1 RGQRGR
7 RNSGGGIVGG
17 HGFARAPQGG
27 RWAARSRS
35 WRRSR
40 GRRSSLRQARRR
52 DRDFRVG
59 ADDLFAIHLHDLH
72 ALYLIA
78 VDADKFHLLGRRAV
92 DPLFVVAL
100 RIALANFLR
109 RLALGI
115 DHHVTIHAH
124 QHFVLL
130 HGVPHFGRHG
140 VYVGLGGRK
149 RGEIEHR
156 RQQLLD
162 FVGRHFGNKAVEL
175 QSQIGTMRIRGAAVP
190 TDGRHAAHAADFDV
204 LIPLLLLFGA

>member
-1 RGQRGR
+1 KAAALLGHGCGIFGLWDGLAGRVGIRRQRGR

-17 HGFARAPQGG
+17 HGFARAPQSG

-35 WRRSR
+35 WRRRSR
-40 GRRSSLRQARRR
+40 GSGRRSSLRQARRR

-100 RIALANFLR
+100 GIALANFLR

-115 DHHVTIHAH
+115 
-124 QHFVLL
+124 
-130 HGVPHFGRHG
+130 
-140 VYVGLGGRK
+140 
-149 RGEIEHR
+149 
-156 RQQLLD
+156 
-162 FVGRHFGNKAVEL
+162 
-175 QSQIGTMRIRGAAVP
+175 
-190 TDGRHAAHAADFDV
+190 
-204 LIPLLLLFGA
+204 